1 MAPQLSA
8 SSDLDSLFG
17 AGPNSR
23 TGSLAA
29 ASEDEASAA
38 TSLEAEMGMEGVD

>member
-17 AGPNSR
+17 AEPNSR
-23 TGSLAA
+23 AGSLAA
-29 ASEDEASAA
+29 ASEDEASA
-38 TSLEAEMGMEGVD
+38 TSLEAGMGMEGVD